1 MRDVSIIGVGKSDFS
16 TEGSLI
22 HHASKAIKQAIEDV
36 KGEGVFKKEDI
47 EVMFC
52 GCTTTVG
59 NVGQM
64 MVMSEGLL
72 GAGVFN
78 VENGFITGITT
89 LDSAWHA
96 VASGLYDIVLV
107 CGAASFS
114 GGGGFGSLF
123 SMDKNPEGYLFTH
136 PTGKAWMIK
145 ESEHPLYPRL
155 FAQLARRHMKEYGTT
170 REQLGG
176 VVVKNRKNGT
186 LNPQA
191 MLKQEVT
198 LKEVLKSE
206 MVAEPLTKHMC
217 SSIVNGAA
225 ALILC
230 PSRQAVY
237 YNDRPVRIAGMAIT
251 SGKAGVPYLE
261 SAYEA
266 TERAARQAYR
276 MIDPFFRARSTIDV
290 AQVIDA
296 FPITELISYEA
307 LGLCGRGESGK
318 LIDDGITALG
328 GELPV
333 NTDGGLVANGFAIG
347 ASDLA
352 QVVESVYQLRGQAAE
367 RQVPEARWALTHFM
381 GSGGSTFCGGFGG
394 RGFGPGGGYGVA
406 VLTNQ

>member
-1 MRDVSIIGVGKSDFS
+1 MRDVSIIGAGKSDFS
-16 TEGSLI
+16 MEGSLL
-22 HHASKAIKQAIEDV
+22 HHSGEAIKKALEDV
-36 KGEGVFKKEDI
+36 KGEGIFKKEDI
-47 EVMFC
+47 QVIFC
-52 GCTTTVG
+52 GCTTTVA

-64 MVMSEGLL
+64 MVMGEGLL
-72 GAGVFN
+72 GPGVFN
-78 VENGFITGITT
+78 IENGFITGITT
-89 LDSAWHA
+89 FNSAWHA

-107 CGAASFS
+107 CSGASFS
-114 GGGGFGSLF
+114 GGGGFGALF
-123 SMDKNPEGYLFTH
+123 SNEKIPEGDLFTH
-136 PTGKAWMIK
+136 ATGKAWTIK
-145 ESEHPLYPRL
+145 KSEHPLYPRL

-170 REQLGG
+170 REQLAK
-176 VVVKNRKNGT
+176 VVAKNRKNGT

-198 LKEVLKSE
+198 LEEVLNSE
-206 MVAEPLTKHMC
+206 MVADPLTKYMC
-217 SSIVNGAA
+217 SPIVNGAA

-230 PSRQAVY
+230 PSKQAVY
-237 YNDRPVRIAGMAIT
+237 YHDQPVRIAGMAIT

-290 AQVIDA
+290 AQVIDT

-318 LIDDGITALG
+318 LIDDGVTALG

-333 NTDGGLVANGFAIG
+333 NTDGGLVANGFALG

-352 QVVESVYQLRGQAAE
+352 QVVESVCQLRGQAE
-367 RQVPEARWALTHFM
+367 GRQVPEARWALTHFM